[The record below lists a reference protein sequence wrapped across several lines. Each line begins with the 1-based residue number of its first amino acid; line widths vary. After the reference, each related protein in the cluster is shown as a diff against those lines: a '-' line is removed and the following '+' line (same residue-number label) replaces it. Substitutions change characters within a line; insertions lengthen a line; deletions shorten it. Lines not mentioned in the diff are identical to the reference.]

1 MKALQQRLDQALNER
16 VFSAYQLYG
25 ECRGKELHLWGGET
39 AYWPGASAVTSGT
52 YFDIGSITKVVA
64 TTSLLALE
72 VDAGGLDLSRPVSHF
87 IGELSAD
94 PLGDRTLE
102 QLLGHYSGLVWW
114 YPLHKTLK
122 KGETLTQW
130 CEREAAKLVAG
141 PVEEKS
147 VYSDVD
153 FWLLT
158 LVAEDLCGPL
168 GEAFK
173 TRIAKPLELAETVY
187 GPLKSHAH
195 VAATEYRSKRKQP
208 CWGDVFDENAAAL
221 GGICGHAG
229 LFSTARGLAPFCRE
243 WLLALKGESEWLSQ
257 PTAQRF
263 IARSPKVKGDWGLG
277 WDLKSAFGSSCGTLF
292 SEKSFGHLGYPGCSL
307 WIDPEHEAFLI
318 FNSNRVHP
326 LRVDERIREW
336 RPEIHDKAMQYWG
349 IQ

>member
-1 MKALQQRLDQALNER
+1 MKALEQRLEQALNER

-25 ECRGKELHLWGGET
+25 ECQGKEIHLWGGET
-39 AYWPGASAVTSGT
+39 AYWPGASPVTSGT

-72 VDAGGLDLSRPVSHF
+72 VDANGLDLNRPVSHF
-87 IGELSAD
+87 IGERS
-94 PLGDRTLE
+94 GGSVGERTLE
-102 QLLGHYSGLVWW
+102 QLLSHHSGLIWW

-122 KGETLTQW
+122 KGETLKQW
-130 CEREAAKLVAG
+130 FEHEAAKLVEG
-141 PVEEKS
+141 EPEKKS

-158 LVAEDLCGPL
+158 LVTEDLCGPL
-168 GEAFK
+168 QDAFK
-173 TRIAKPLELAETVY
+173 TKIASPLQLNETVY

-243 WLLALKGESEWLSQ
+243 WLSALKGESQWLSEA
-257 PTAQRF
+257 TAKRF
-263 IARSPKVKGDWGLG
+263 TKRTEKVKSDWGLG
-277 WDLKSAFGSSCGTLF
+277 WDLKSPLGSSCGTIF
-292 SEKSFGHLGYPGCSL
+292 SENSFGHLGFPGCSL
-307 WIDPEHEAFLI
+307 WIDPEHDAFLV
-318 FNSNRVHP
+318 FNTNRVHP

-336 RPEIHDKAMQYWG
+336 RPEIHDKAMQFWG